1 MTVDYKRVLLKE
13 NPFPF
18 HAVSNGT
25 TWKRN
30 VTRPEKE
37 NNLFTQERLRLL
49 EDQQSFT
56 YQSEYC
62 SKSGTNI
69 YIYIYAFSRRFYPK
83 RLTLH
88 SSDSFYIL
96 SALAFPGNRTHDLGV
111 ANAMLYQ
118 LSYRK
123 AVKRWTFKKDGTA
136 TISQRRPGRPRKLT
150 PRQERL
156 LMRRVEKNRHAS
168 SLQLSKE
175 VESQTGVTISRDT
188 IRHSLQRNGMH
199 GCRPR
204 KKPLLKP
211 RHKKARLE
219 FARAHADKDEDYW
232 HSILWSD
239 ETKIHVFG
247 TDGFKTVRRRKGEE
261 YKEKCMVPTVK
272 HGGVLMW
279 GCMSAAGVGELHF
292 IDGIMNS
299 QMYCSILKE
308 KMLPSPRALGR
319 RALFQHDND
328 PKHTSKATVG
338 FLKKNRMKVIQ
349 WPSMSPDLNPIEH
362 LWGILKRQVEHH
374 SPSSIQSLKEVI
386 LEEWKKID
394 LAKCRQLVHSMPRRL
409 GAVIK
414 NHGGH
419 TKY

>member
-1 MTVDYKRVLLKE
+1 M
-13 NPFPF
+13 
-18 HAVSNGT
+18 GT
-25 TWKRN
+25 
-30 VTRPEKE
+30 
-37 NNLFTQERLRLL
+37 Q
-49 EDQQSFT
+49 
-56 YQSEYC
+56 
-62 SKSGTNI
+62 
-69 YIYIYAFSRRFYPK
+69 
-83 RLTLH
+83 
-88 SSDSFYIL
+88 
-96 SALAFPGNRTHDLGV
+96 
-111 ANAMLYQ
+111 
-118 LSYRK
+118 
-123 AVKRWTFKKDGTA
+123 
-136 TISQRRPGRPRKLT
+136 
-150 PRQERL
+150 
-156 LMRRVEKNRHAS
+156 
-168 SLQLSKE
+168 
-175 VESQTGVTISRDT
+175 
-188 IRHSLQRNGMH
+188 
-199 GCRPR
+199 
-204 KKPLLKP
+204 PLLKP

-219 FARAHADKDEDYW
+219 FARAHADKDEDYRD
-232 HSILWSD
+232 SILWSD
-239 ETKIHVFG
+239 ETKINVFG
-247 TDGFKTVRRRKGEE
+247 TDGFKTEWRRKGEE

-272 HGGVLMW
+272 HGGGSVLMW

-308 KMLPSPRALGR
+308 KMLPSLRALGR

-338 FLKKNRMKVIQ
+338 FLKKNRVKVIK

-362 LWGILKRQVEHH
+362 LWGILKRQVKHH